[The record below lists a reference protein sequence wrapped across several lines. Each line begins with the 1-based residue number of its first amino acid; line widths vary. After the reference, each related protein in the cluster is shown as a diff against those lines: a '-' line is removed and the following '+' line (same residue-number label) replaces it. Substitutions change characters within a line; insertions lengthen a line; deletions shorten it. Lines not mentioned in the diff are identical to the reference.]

1 MWVYLRTQPFSI
13 SNSQLEILEVHRH
26 ITRIFL
32 IERRMKMGNVNIK
45 REEEFII
52 IPKWMRE
59 ELDLRG
65 NELLIYALIFDRSSA
80 GKC

>member
-1 MWVYLRTQPFSI
+1 
-13 SNSQLEILEVHRH
+13 
-26 ITRIFL
+26 
-32 IERRMKMGNVNIK
+32 MKMGNVNIK

-65 NELLIYALIFDRSSA
+65 NELLIYALIFDRSNA